1 MNGMDETEKKEFIF
15 ESPDS
20 YKFLSNGNVLVAGLN
35 DAQEYAD
42 TREAMDIMGL
52 PEEEQSGMGIRMGG
66 IRMGAISTLVTCTC
80 RMKKCLAVCT

>member
-1 MNGMDETEKKEFIF
+1 MDETEKKEFIF

-66 IRMGAISTLVTCTC
+66 ISTLVTCTC

>member
-1 MNGMDETEKKEFIF
+1 MDETEKKEFIF

-52 PEEEQSGMGIRMGG
+52 PEEEQSGMGIRTE
-66 IRMGAISTLVTCTC
+66 AISTLVTCTR

>member
-20 YKFLSNGNVLVAGLN
+20 YKFLSNGNLLVAGLN

-52 PEEEQSGMGIRMGG
+52 PEEEQSGMGIR
-66 IRMGAISTLVTCTC
+66 ICCGAISRLVACTC
-80 RMKKCLAVCT
+80 RMQ